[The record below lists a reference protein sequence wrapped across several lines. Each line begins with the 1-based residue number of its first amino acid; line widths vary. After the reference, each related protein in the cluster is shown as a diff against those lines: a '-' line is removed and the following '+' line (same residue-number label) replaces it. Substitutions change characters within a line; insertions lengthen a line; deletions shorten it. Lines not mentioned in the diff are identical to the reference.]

1 MKTKERE
8 LIEKQRELINYLK
21 HHYDVNSPL
30 WDDQCVTSLK
40 METEIKQLESEQ
52 EQLIKK
58 QREKILNILINN
70 IHLLSDDSYTYGLEE
85 DDFDCIS
92 NEILTALEAE
102 IAKEKDEPS
111 IHNTGTDGK
120 QHSDMGIGECN
131 QCVYKVNYDKFH
143 KARVAFDKYSPIK
156 DEPCITASQEGRGM
170 LFDKCEECGNTTF
183 KDLHCR
189 ECGNNFPYFGVKEK
203 DEDKEQV
210 PCYACQGGGCPV
222 CSVV

>member
-1 MKTKERE
+1 MTKQEQ

-40 METEIKQLESEQ
+40 MEAEIKQLESEQ

-102 IAKEKDEPS
+102 IAKEKDVPKMSAEEVLQILDIDLYDHEIPN
-111 IHNTGTDGK
+111 IVKAMMLYANQFK
-120 QHSDMGIGECN
+120 Q
-131 QCVYKVNYDKFH
+131 
-143 KARVAFDKYSPIK
+143 
-156 DEPCITASQEGRGM
+156 
-170 LFDKCEECGNTTF
+170 
-183 KDLHCR
+183 
-189 ECGNNFPYFGVKEK
+189 
-203 DEDKEQV
+203 
-210 PCYACQGGGCPV
+210 
-222 CSVV
+222 